1 MDATKE
7 AMQDIQNDI
16 EQNERQEREDYEE
29 TMSDD

>member
-16 EQNERQEREDYEE
+16 EQTERQEREDYEE
-29 TMSDD
+29 SMVD